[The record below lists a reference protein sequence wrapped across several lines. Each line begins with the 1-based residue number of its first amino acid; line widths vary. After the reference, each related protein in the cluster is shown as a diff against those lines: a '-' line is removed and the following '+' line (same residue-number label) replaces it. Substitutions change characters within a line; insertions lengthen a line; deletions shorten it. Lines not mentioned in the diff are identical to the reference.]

1 MAPRAEAPRS
11 PHSPRSPR
19 ERAPHLAS
27 DLYSSARSSSRPRS
41 PFPMPAAAPAAVSTA
56 HVNVETASSPDA
68 SALDSLLPLP
78 RPRISP
84 SRSVPNV
91 SAAAAPS
98 PFTSDE
104 SRAPSPAIIS
114 LTATPLTPRS
124 RRVSAS
130 ASTPIRTP
138 SRKGKERAVEV
149 EVEADALG
157 EVSVQGN
164 ARRGL
169 RELVARD
176 ERRRKPVF
184 SIGHTDDDTLTNLMG
199 VVQALVSIF
208 AEDDDKLRSVVR
220 GRTRIAFLIK
230 PEMYLF
236 AVSDWGEPEHVLRTQ
251 LEYINLQILS
261 VVSAAQ
267 LARAFARRSNFD
279 LSRLLVGSEKF
290 LYSLVETCQDDLSF
304 MTTTLQPLRMPPA
317 LRESAGNTL
326 TPPAKFKDL
335 LYVLLIAGGRIVT
348 LLRPRRHAVHP
359 ADMHLLFNTIAT
371 SPTLREVET
380 WLPICLPKFNPQ
392 GFVHAYISF
401 IREDVG
407 LIFISADRDA
417 FEPLCGWRE
426 LVVEQLSRDG
436 ALDRIAA
443 CVKSHPYTVAELGSP
458 GLRHFVYKNRGMVQ
472 ITSPEWEEP
481 YTKGSEA
488 RRRLVTL
495 YQKAQDALFA
505 RPGTGQPTPL
515 RLLYLC
521 GPHEAVL
528 AWLTRPFELYVAVS
542 PHLPMSAVVATAN
555 RVAKWVNLEESR
567 LFLRDAPV
575 F

>member
-1 MAPRAEAPRS
+1 MS
-11 PHSPRSPR
+11 
-19 ERAPHLAS
+19 
-27 DLYSSARSSSRPRS
+27 
-41 PFPMPAAAPAAVSTA
+41 AAAPAAVSTA
-56 HVNVETASSPDA
+56 HVNVETASSLDA
-68 SALDSLLPLP
+68 STSSSLLSPP
-78 RPRISP
+78 RPRLPS
-84 SRSVPNV
+84 SRSAPSV
-91 SAAAAPS
+91 SAAAASAS

-104 SRAPSPAIIS
+104 SRAPSPAVAS
-114 LTATPLTPRS
+114 LVATPHTPRS
-124 RRVSAS
+124 RRVSATG
-130 ASTPIRTP
+130 ATPIRTP
-138 SRKGKERAVEV
+138 SRKGKERAA
-149 EVEADALG
+149 EVEADAIG
-157 EVSVQGN
+157 EVSVQGS

-176 ERRRKPVF
+176 ERRRERERERDRERGLPVARTKDMTDVSPAPETADARPRRYYVLTNAGKPVF
-184 SIGHTDDDTLTNLMG
+184 SIGHADEDTLTNLMG

-236 AVSDWGEPEHVLRTQ
+236 AVSDWGEPEHVLRMQ

-290 LYSLVETCQDDLSF
+290 LHSLVETCQDDLSF

-401 IREDVG
+401 IREEVG

-443 CVKSHPYTVAELGSP
+443 CVKNHPYTVAEIGSP

-515 RLLYLC
+515 RLLYLA

-542 PHLPMSAVVATAN
+542 PHLPMNAVVATAN

>member
-1 MAPRAEAPRS
+1 
-11 PHSPRSPR
+11 
-19 ERAPHLAS
+19 
-27 DLYSSARSSSRPRS
+27 
-41 PFPMPAAAPAAVSTA
+41 
-56 HVNVETASSPDA
+56 
-68 SALDSLLPLP
+68 
-78 RPRISP
+78 
-84 SRSVPNV
+84 
-91 SAAAAPS
+91 
-98 PFTSDE
+98 
-104 SRAPSPAIIS
+104 
-114 LTATPLTPRS
+114 
-124 RRVSAS
+124 
-130 ASTPIRTP
+130 
-138 SRKGKERAVEV
+138 
-149 EVEADALG
+149 
-157 EVSVQGN
+157 
-164 ARRGL
+164 
-169 RELVARD
+169 
-176 ERRRKPVF
+176 
-184 SIGHTDDDTLTNLMG
+184 
-199 VVQALVSIF
+199 
-208 AEDDDKLRSVVR
+208 
-220 GRTRIAFLIK
+220 
-230 PEMYLF
+230 
-236 AVSDWGEPEHVLRTQ
+236 
-251 LEYINLQILS
+251 
-261 VVSAAQ
+261 
-267 LARAFARRSNFD
+267 
-279 LSRLLVGSEKF
+279 
-290 LYSLVETCQDDLSF
+290 
-304 MTTTLQPLRMPPA
+304 
-317 LRESAGNTL
+317 
-326 TPPAKFKDL
+326 
-335 LYVLLIAGGRIVT
+335 
-348 LLRPRRHAVHP
+348 
-359 ADMHLLFNTIAT
+359 MHLLFNTIAT

-401 IREDVG
+401 IREEVG

-426 LVVEQLSRDG
+426 LVVEQLNRDG

-443 CVKSHPYTVAELGSP
+443 CVKSHPYTVAEIGSP

-515 RLLYLC
+515 RLLYLA

>member
-1 MAPRAEAPRS
+1 
-11 PHSPRSPR
+11 
-19 ERAPHLAS
+19 
-27 DLYSSARSSSRPRS
+27 
-41 PFPMPAAAPAAVSTA
+41 MPAAAPAAVSTA

>member
-1 MAPRAEAPRS
+1 
-11 PHSPRSPR
+11 
-19 ERAPHLAS
+19 
-27 DLYSSARSSSRPRS
+27 
-41 PFPMPAAAPAAVSTA
+41 MPAAAPAAVSTA

-176 ERRRKPVF
+176 ERRHVADMPPASDTVYSHPRRYYVLTNAGKPVF